1 MANIKLEEIDEN
13 KRKAVELIA
22 AIGGFSDDYYAVSN
36 GSYKSE
42 MFLYDLN
49 SLIENRRYKSII
61 NMLKNE
67 YPFMSFEKENN
78 MISDDEKLLR
88 RSLRGLGLGYNDDH
102 FFNPKY
108 DKEELIRWDDSKYN
122 DVMFR
127 VRTSYKD
134 SGTNYYSLTNT
145 DDGIEHGGMI
155 REDDL
160 RKPTVLEEIIYYKK
174 QGMLDVYLF
183 NKLAPMDE
191 VTKEYTLSLFE
202 AMKGIDNEDSCQ
214 EVREIAYA
222 AQKGYIDINTHHT
235 FLAMVSGSAEF
246 ENNPIPL
253 KLPSEDV
260 SSKEILELEKYAI
273 KSVGILDQYRT
284 IYSDIKNLKK
294 EIASTLK
301 SNPENTNLEKIKD
314 ELPGFNLGYYKLS
327 VDDMADVYGNAHWT
341 IKSSNPDIYKKISD
355 ITDKTIEFVQ
365 QRDMYNL
372 NRPDLNPLIEKAQM
386 TRDLKRKDMIIFR
399 GSRNESFDHYNI
411 KDNMQELLSTP
422 IAELNLANN
431 GYRRELYQS
440 PTDSHGGS
448 NFSYC
453 EGDLSLVVPKNKED
467 FITRLEH
474 GIKFYLEDEYS
485 EVSDEKFNEIKNEI
499 GEKLG
504 CEFNSLSVDECLAK
518 VEEQESAKSSVKTP
532 SL

>member
-1 MANIKLEEIDEN
+1 MANIKIDDIDEG

-22 AIGGFSDDYYAVSN
+22 AIGGFGDDYFTVSN
-36 GSYKSE
+36 SSYKNE
-42 MFLYDLN
+42 MFLYNLN
-49 SLIENRRYKSII
+49 GLIEGRRYKSII
-61 NMLKNE
+61 GMLKNE
-67 YPFMSFEKENN
+67 YPFMNFEKENN

-108 DKEELIRWDDSKYN
+108 DKGDLIRWDDSIYN

-134 SGTNYYSLTNT
+134 SGANYYSLTNT
-145 DDGIEHGGMI
+145 DDGVEHGGMI

-174 QGMLDVYLF
+174 QDILEVHLF
-183 NKLAPMDE
+183 NRLIPLDK
-191 VTKEYTLSLFE
+191 VTKEDGLALIE
-202 AMKGIDNEDSCQ
+202 ALKGIDIDHDNEDI
-214 EVREIAYA
+214 REIAYA
-222 AQKGYIDINTHHT
+222 AQKGFIDMRTHFNT
-235 FLAMVSGSAEF
+235 LVMISNSSELI
-246 ENNPIPL
+246 NNPINMKL
-253 KLPSEDV
+253 KKDSV
-260 SSKEILELEKYAI
+260 SPAEILALEALAKNEI
-273 KSVGILDQYRT
+273 ENIDKYRT
-284 IYSDIKNLKK
+284 IYNDIKSLKK
-294 EIASTLK
+294 DLNYNAGIEDKKLESIMVDISIAFDSSYDKLD
-301 SNPENTNLEKIKD
+301 SEKFG
-314 ELPGFNLGYYKLS
+314 E
-327 VDDMADVYGNAHWT
+327 AYGGAYWT
-341 IKSSNPDIYKKISD
+341 IKGFRPDIFKRIESLYEKVSEFTQERD
-355 ITDKTIEFVQ
+355 IHK
-365 QRDMYNL
+365 L
-372 NRPDLNPLIEKAQM
+372 NRPDLSDLIRDAGMQL
-386 TRDLKRKDMIIFR
+386 DLKRKDMIIFR
-399 GSRNESFDHYNI
+399 GSRNETFDYYNI
-411 KDNMQELLSTP
+411 KYNMQELLSTP

-467 FITRLEH
+467 FITKLEH

-518 VEEQESAKSSVKTP
+518 VEKQEAAKSSVKTP